1 MSNYFNP
8 KEENLSYTLAIIK
21 PETALKEE
29 NVKTIIDLL
38 ENKGF
43 IIHNMLHK
51 DLTQQECQN
60 IFYKHLKQPYYSKI
74 EQYMLSSPCIII
86 LLCH

>member
-1 MSNYFNP
+1 MSKYFNP

-21 PETALKEE
+21 PETSLKEE
-29 NVKTIIDLL
+29 NIKIIMELL

-51 DLTQQECQN
+51 DLTQ
-60 IFYKHLKQPYYSKI
+60 
-74 EQYMLSSPCIII
+74 
-86 LLCH
+86 